1 MKSHKCKV
9 SSLQKVLNISQ
20 TLSEDVK
27 AKLCHSYVSSRVSGS
42 GDSVPVLLQPAS
54 GGHPVPV
61 LYGPQKVNEIQP
73 LTTQEVVT
81 IGHKH
86 RLSGNQVLGIMAD
99 LRAKEGASF
108 VEPHLTTAL
117 ISHHNRYKEFFT
129 AEKVTFKD
137 KENKDFG
144 QYTFFCP
151 KDKLI
156 PFLQRIC

>member
-1 MKSHKCKV
+1 MKN
-9 SSLQKVLNISQ
+9 QISCFSPYP
-20 TLSEDVK
+20 T
-27 AKLCHSYVSSRVSGS
+27 
-42 GDSVPVLLQPAS
+42 GDCVPVLLQPAS

-61 LYGPQKVNEIQP
+61 LFGPKKVNKIQP

-117 ISHHNRYKEFFT
+117 ISHHNRYKKLFT
-129 AEKVTFKD
+129 AEKVTFKG
-137 KENKDFG
+137 KKTKILVN
-144 QYTFFCP
+144 
-151 KDKLI
+151 I
-156 PFLQRIC
+156 PPSFQRTS